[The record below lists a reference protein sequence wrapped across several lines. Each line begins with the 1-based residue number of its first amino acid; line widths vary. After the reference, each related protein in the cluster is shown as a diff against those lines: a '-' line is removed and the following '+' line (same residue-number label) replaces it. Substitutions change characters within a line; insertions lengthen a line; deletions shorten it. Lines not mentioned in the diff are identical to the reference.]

1 MTPITLI
8 ARAIQKE
15 RSRADM
21 SLSALAS
28 KAGLAKSTL
37 SQLEA
42 GQGNPSVET
51 LWAIA
56 SALDIPF
63 SFLFEAPQPEVTIIR
78 ADEGVQLSSED
89 SEMSATLLAN
99 CPPTSRRDL
108 YRMQLHKGS
117 VRRSGPHPQGT
128 IEHAF
133 IASGRVRLGP
143 AGSSEELGPA
153 DYFRYPA
160 DVDHAYEALTDQ
172 AMLMLVIESPR

>member
-1 MTPITLI
+1 MTPGALI

-15 RSRADM
+15 RHRADL

-51 LWAIA
+51 LWSIA

-63 SFLFEAPQPEVTIIR
+63 SFLFETAEPELTLIR
-78 ADEGVQLSSED
+78 AEEGLRLSSEV
-89 SEMSATLLAN
+89 SEFSATLLAN
-99 CPPTSRRDL
+99 CPPASRRDL
-108 YRMQLHKGS
+108 YRVQLRKGS
-117 VRRSGPHPQGT
+117 VRQSDPHPQGT
-128 IEHAF
+128 LEHALVS
-133 IASGRVRLGP
+133 SGRVRLGP
-143 AGSSEELGPA
+143 LDATEELGSG

-160 DVDHAYEALTDQ
+160 DISHSYESLSDHAVL
-172 AMLMLVIESPR
+172 LLVMESPR